1 MLRACCSLKVSFVKE
16 YWHEVFE
23 DLLSE
28 YQIGLTPNP
37 DIQCNKY
44 LKFGHFHKYCMQ
56 TLGCDAVA
64 TGTLLLSSI

>member
-1 MLRACCSLKVSFVKE
+1 M
-16 YWHEVFE
+16 FE
-23 DLLSE
+23 DLISE

-37 DIQCNKY
+37 DIQCNKH

-64 TGTLLLSSI
+64 TGTFIHVYGNRVSGNRIPKACNNRKVGF